1 MSESVDNPY
10 QTIIAH
16 LSELKNY
23 IGKELGLT
31 EWVQIT
37 QDMINQF
44 GELTGD
50 TQWIH
55 TDVEKSK
62 KYSPF
67 KTTVAHGFM
76 ILSMASRFCYE
87 TCTISDITMGLN
99 YGLDKV
105 RVPNATPVGSF
116 IRGRV
121 SLKEVEEFEGG
132 AKYKLDIIFEI
143 KGEEKPA
150 IVAEFIAMGFTDPSS

>member
-1 MSESVDNPY
+1 MENATEAPY
-10 QTIIAH
+10 KTEIQH
-16 LSELKNY
+16 LSDLKQY
-23 IGKELGLT
+23 LGKELGLT
-31 EWVQIT
+31 EWVLIT
-37 QDMINQF
+37 QEMINQF

-55 TDVEKSK
+55 TDPEKSK
-62 KYSPF
+62 QFSPY

-87 TCTISDITMGLN
+87 TCTVADIAMGVN

-105 RVPNATPVGSF
+105 RVPNATPVDSF

-121 SLKEVEEFEGG
+121 SLMEFEEFEGG
-132 AKYKLDIIFEI
+132 AKYKMNIAFEI
-143 KGEEKPA
+143 KDAEKPA
-150 IVAEFIAMGFTDPSS
+150 VVAEFIAMAYTAPS

>member
-1 MSESVDNPY
+1 MDKE
-10 QTIIAH
+10 QTNTPHQTTIAQ
-16 LSELKNY
+16 LSELKTH

-31 EWVQIT
+31 EWVEIT

-55 TDVEKSK
+55 TDVEKSRQF
-62 KYSPF
+62 SPY

-76 ILSMASRFCYE
+76 ILSLASKFCYE
-87 TCTISDITMGLN
+87 TCTISDVTMGLN

-121 SLKEVEEFEGG
+121 SLMDVEEFEVG
-132 AKYKLDIIFEI
+132 AKYKLNLVFEI
-143 KGEEKPA
+143 KGQEKPA
-150 IVAEFIAMGFTDPSS
+150 VVAEFIAMGFTGSK

>member
-1 MSESVDNPY
+1 MEKVSNTPY
-10 QTIIAH
+10 KTEIAN
-16 LSELKNY
+16 LKDLKDY
-23 IGKELGLT
+23 VGKEIGLT
-31 EWVQIT
+31 DWVQIT

-55 TDVEKSK
+55 TDAEKSK
-62 KYSPF
+62 QFSPY

-76 ILSMASRFCYE
+76 ILSMASKFCYE
-87 TCTISDITMGLN
+87 TCTIGDIAMGVN

-105 RVPNATPVGSF
+105 RVPSATPVNSL

-121 SLKEVEEFEGG
+121 SLMEFEPFDGG
-132 AKYKLDIIFEI
+132 AKYKMSIVFEL
-143 KGEEKPA
+143 KGSEKPA
-150 IVAEFIAMGFTDPSS
+150 VVAEFIAMGYTA